1 MKYDFSDPTQW
12 NCMDHSLHNWG
23 YMRATLPQDLF
34 QSLKEY
40 CQQFDAVRPKLGR
53 EALDFDT
60 QFGSEPEEMISG
72 LTKKYN
78 RTSAHY
84 YLSDELKE
92 SLWEFVSGMVYIYNE
107 NSGYAKTIK
116 FLDESLPFSFGD
128 PWINVQESVHYL
140 PVHTHDGV
148 YSYTCWINLPP
159 ESLFEF
165 QYPST
170 VGSPKTQE
178 IRLTP
183 KDEGDMLVFPAGL
196 QHCVHPFD
204 YTYKNNPIETQCKR
218 ISISGNILLQTGDL
232 YVEKQ

>member
-40 CQQFDAVRPKLGR
+40 CVQFDPVLAPSGKETL
-53 EALDFDT
+53 
-60 QFGSEPEEMISG
+60 SG
-72 LTKKYN
+72 LDKKYQK
-78 RTSAHY
+78 TSYGRRYSATHHC
-84 YLSDELKE
+84 LLTQELKE
-92 SLWEFVSGMVYIYNE
+92 EFWEFMSGIVSIYDSNC
-107 NSGYAKTIK
+107 NYGATLK
-116 FLDESLPFSFGD
+116 FLDDDLPFSFGD
-128 PWINVQESVHYL
+128 PWISVQESIHYL
-140 PVHTHDGV
+140 PVHAHEGV

-165 QYPST
+165 LYPSS
-170 VGSPKTQE
+170 VGTPLRQQ

-183 KDEGDMLVFPAGL
+183 KDEGDLLVFPAGL

-204 YTYKNNPIETQCKR
+204 DTYKNNPIDKQCKR
-218 ISISGNILLQTGDL
+218 ISVAGNVLLQTGHHLDHTASA
-232 YVEKQ
+232 